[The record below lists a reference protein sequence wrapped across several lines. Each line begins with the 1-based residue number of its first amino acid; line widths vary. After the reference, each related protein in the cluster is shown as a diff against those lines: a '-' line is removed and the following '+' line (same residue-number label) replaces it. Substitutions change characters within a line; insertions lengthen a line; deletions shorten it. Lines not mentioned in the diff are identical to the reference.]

1 MQMPFPALG
10 RRYRMEDVEE
20 PNLLR
25 EVFPYTEVPKLVFDG
40 ISVPMALPE
49 EIWITDTTFRDG
61 QQARPPYTVEQILRL
76 FKFLHRLGGPK
87 GIIRKSEFFLYSERD
102 REAVERCLELD
113 YEYPEVTGWI
123 RANPSDLKLVRD
135 MGLKE
140 TGILTSVS
148 DYHIFL
154 KLGKTRKEAMDGYL
168 RVVRE
173 AVEMG
178 INIRCHFEDVTR
190 ADIYGFCIP
199 FAQELMKIYDESG
212 IPIVIRLCD
221 TMGFGVPFA
230 EASLPRSV
238 PKLVHTFRTEAGVP
252 PELLEWHG
260 HNDFHMVLVN
270 AVAAWLYGCAAANG
284 TLLGYGERTGNPPIE
299 ALAIEYA
306 SIKGTTDGMD
316 LRVITD
322 VGNFYREIGSE
333 VPSSYPFVGDNFNV
347 TRAGIHADG
356 VIKNP
361 EIYNIFDTERILGRP
376 LGIAVTDKSG
386 VAGIALWINEHL
398 GLKDERRVDKR
409 HPGVAKIYKEIQEQY
424 AQGRVTGISDEE
436 MWEFTRRYL
445 PELFESEFD
454 RIKREVSEM
463 ARRMAEE
470 LAEHPDV
477 RSMDPA
483 RMEPVLEKFLEQH
496 PSIQLIYVTD
506 TEGWKITKNITQKEE
521 RAAYA
526 TFGLNENFSN
536 REWFIEP
543 MKTGK
548 AHVMDFYISKR
559 TGALCI
565 TSSAP
570 IRDESE
576 QIVGIIGIDF
586 KFERLAKLAE
596 EHNIPTSEL
605 KGL

>member
-1 MQMPFPALG
+1 MPFPTLG
-10 RRYRMEDVEE
+10 RRYVIEDVRE
-20 PNLLR
+20 PNLFR
-25 EVFPYTEVPKLVFDG
+25 ELFPYTEVPRLGFDG
-40 ISVPMALPE
+40 VSVPMALPDE
-49 EIWITDTTFRDG
+49 FWITDTTFRDG
-61 QQARPPYTVEQILRL
+61 QQARPPYTVDQIVHL
-76 FKFLHRLGGPK
+76 FQLLHRLGGPK
-87 GIIRKSEFFLYSERD
+87 GIIRKSEFFLYSRRD

-113 YEYPEVTGWI
+113 FEYPEVTGWI
-123 RANPSDLKLVRD
+123 RATPSDLQLARD

-154 KLGKTRKEAMDGYL
+154 KLGKTREEAMEGYL

-173 AVEMG
+173 AVELG
-178 INIRCHFEDVTR
+178 IRIRCHFEDITR

-199 FAQELMKIYDESG
+199 FAQALMRVYEESG
-212 IPIVIRLCD
+212 VPVVIRLCD

-238 PKLVHTFRTEAGVP
+238 PKLIYAFRSEAGVL

-260 HNDFHMVLVN
+260 HNDFHKVLVN
-270 AVAAWLYGCAAANG
+270 AVAAWLYGCVAVNG
-284 TLLGYGERTGNPPIE
+284 TLLGYGERTGNTPIE

-306 SIKGTTDGMD
+306 SLKGTTDGMD
-316 LRVITD
+316 LRVITEIGD
-322 VGNFYREIGSE
+322 FYRSIGSE
-333 VPSSYPFVGDNFNV
+333 VPSNYPFVGEAFNV

-361 EIYNIFDTERILGRP
+361 EIYNIFDTEKILGRP
-376 LGIAVTDKSG
+376 LGIGITDKSG

-398 GLKDERRVDKR
+398 GLKGDRRVDKR
-409 HPGVAKIYKEIQEQY
+409 HPGIVKMYKEIQGHY
-424 AQGRVTGISDEE
+424 AQGRVTGMSDEE
-436 MWEFTRRYL
+436 MRELTRRYL

-454 RIKREVSEM
+454 RIKREVSDM
-463 ARRMAEE
+463 ARSLVEE

-483 RMEPVLEKFLEQH
+483 RIEPILEKVVEQH

-506 TEGWKITKNITQKEE
+506 TEGWKITRNITQKEE
-521 RAAYA
+521 QAAYA

-548 AHVMDFYISKR
+548 PHVMDFYISR
-559 TGALCI
+559 TTGALCI

-570 IRDESE
+570 IRDQSE

-586 KFERLAKLAE
+586 KFERLVKLE
-596 EHNIPTSEL
+596 KEHRLPASEP

>member
-1 MQMPFPALG
+1 MPFPILG
-10 RRYRMEDVEE
+10 RRYAIEDVKE
-20 PNLLR
+20 PNLFR
-25 EVFPYTEVPKLVFDG
+25 EIFPYTEVPRMVFDG

-61 QQARPPYTVEQILRL
+61 QQARPPYTVDQIVHLFRL
-76 FKFLHRLGGPK
+76 IHRLGGPK
-87 GIIRKSEFFLYSERD
+87 GIIRKSEFFLYSKRD

-113 YEYPEVTGWI
+113 FEYPEVTGWI
-123 RANPSDLKLVRD
+123 RANPSDLQLVREI
-135 MGLKE
+135 GLKE

-154 KLGKTRKEAMDGYL
+154 KLGKTRKEAMEGYL
-168 RVVRE
+168 RVVKE
-173 AVEMG
+173 AVELG
-178 INIRCHFEDVTR
+178 IRIRCHFEDITR

-199 FAQELMKIYDESG
+199 FAQALMRVYEESG
-212 IPIVIRLCD
+212 VPVVIRLCD

-238 PKLVHTFRTEAGVP
+238 PKLIHVFRSEAGVP
-252 PELLEWHG
+252 PEFLEWHG
-260 HNDFHMVLVN
+260 HNDFHKVLVN
-270 AVAAWLYGCAAANG
+270 AVAAWLYGCASVNG
-284 TLLGYGERTGNPPIE
+284 TLLGYGERTGNTPIE

-306 SIKGTTDGMD
+306 SIMGTTDGMD
-316 LRVITD
+316 LRVIAEI
-322 VGNFYREIGSE
+322 GNFYRSIGSE
-333 VPSSYPFVGDNFNV
+333 VPSNYPFVGDNFNV

-361 EIYNIFDTERILGRP
+361 EIYNIFDTEKILGRP
-376 LGIAVTDKSG
+376 LGIGITDKSG

-398 GLKDERRVDKR
+398 GLKGDQRVDKR
-409 HPGVAKIYKEIQEQY
+409 HPGIAKIYKEIQEQY

-436 MWEFTRRYL
+436 MWELTRRYL

-454 RIKREVSEM
+454 RIKREVSDM
-463 ARRMAEE
+463 ARRLVEE

-483 RMEPVLEKFLEQH
+483 RMEPVLEKFVEQH

-548 AHVMDFYISKR
+548 THVMDFYISKR

-570 IRDESE
+570 IRDQDE

-586 KFERLAKLAE
+586 KFERLVK
-596 EHNIPTSEL
+596 SEKIDHL
-605 KGL
+605 PASEPKGL